1 MHTWQVGSEADRVML
16 TGIINQHGGFE
27 RLNDSIAELRRKMK
41 QDLKDAYQKDSAA
54 AYA

>member
-41 QDLKDAYQKDSAA
+41 QDLEDAYKKDRHA

>member
-41 QDLKDAYQKDSAA
+41 QDLEDAYEKDRDA
-54 AYA
+54 AYS

>member
-41 QDLKDAYQKDSAA
+41 QDLEDAYEKDLNTMYS
-54 AYA
+54 